1 MENMKARKKIKIF
14 IQGFITFNILW
25 YLLAIIINMRVLP
38 KPTDIYLNMNHLYGE
53 KLYIHV
59 FVSLYRILSGLG
71 ISLILG
77 ISIGLLMSYSKIGSK
92 LLNPLVYF
100 TYPIPKTALLPVVM
114 LLFGLEDTSKIILIV
129 LILVFQVIVSVK
141 DAVLNISPETYNP
154 IRSLGASRLQ
164 IFIHITLPAVL
175 PELLTNLRLSI
186 GTALSILFFA
196 EGYGTQYGIGYYI
209 LDAWTRI
216 DYIGM
221 YAGIVVISL
230 LGFTLFVLI
239 DILEEAVCK
248 WKIKSPYSL

>member
-1 MENMKARKKIKIF
+1 MKVRKKIKIF

-25 YLLAIIINMRVLP
+25 YLLAITVNMRVLP

-53 KLYIHV
+53 KLYIHIL
-59 FVSLYRILSGLG
+59 VSLYRVLGGLG
-71 ISLILG
+71 ISLVLG
-77 ISIGLLMSYSKIGSK
+77 ISIGLIMAYSKVGNK

-114 LLFGLEDTSKIILIV
+114 LLFGLGDTSKVIVIV
-129 LILVFQVIVSVK
+129 LILVFQVIVAVK
-141 DAVLNISPETYNP
+141 DAVLHISPETYHP

-164 IFIHITLPAVL
+164 IFTHITLPAIL
-175 PELLTNLRLSI
+175 PELLTNIRLSI

-221 YAGIVVISL
+221 YAGIVTISL
-230 LGFTLFVLI
+230 LGFILFIFI
-239 DILEEAVCK
+239 DILEEVVCK
-248 WKIKSPYSL
+248 WKSKVPYSL